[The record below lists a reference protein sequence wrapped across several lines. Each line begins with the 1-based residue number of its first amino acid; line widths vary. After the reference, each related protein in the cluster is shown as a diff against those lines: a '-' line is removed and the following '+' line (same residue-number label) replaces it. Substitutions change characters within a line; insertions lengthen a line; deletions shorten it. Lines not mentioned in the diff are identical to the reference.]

1 MADELIFLGS
11 GGGRVVLAGQFVG
24 TGGFIVRTAGYQI
37 WVDPGAGALVRA
49 ANNKIKASAT
59 DIMFVSH
66 HHLDHAND
74 TNAVIDAITFGGE
87 RQKGILISTDTVING
102 SEEENPTVS
111 KFYKKTLK
119 ESYAIKP
126 GDMVKIEPLV
136 FEATPTKHDCEC
148 IGLKLHTAD
157 KVIGYTSNTAPFPE
171 LTETFK
177 GCDVLIVDVLKP
189 GDEKWPTHFCSADA
203 VEFFKETK
211 PKLGI
216 ISHFGL
222 KVLRANPVWEA
233 RDIGKKSGITVFAAR
248 EGLKIDLKTLFVS

>member
-1 MADELIFLGS
+1 
-11 GGGRVVLAGQFVG
+11 VLASQAVA
-24 TGGFIVRTAGYQI
+24 TGGFLIKTQGYQV

-49 ANNKIKASAT
+49 ASNRAKASAT
-59 DIMFVSH
+59 DILYVTH

-74 TNAVIDAITFGGE
+74 VNAVIDAITFGGE
-87 RQKGILISTDTVING
+87 RKKGILISTETVVNG
-102 SEEENPTVS
+102 TEADSPSVS
-111 KFYKKTLK
+111 KFYKQQLQ

-126 GDMVKIEPLV
+126 GDKVKIDPLV

-148 IGLKLHTAD
+148 IGLKLYTGD
-157 KVIGYTSNTAPFPE
+157 RIIGYTSNTAPFPE
-171 LTETFK
+171 LIEAFK

-203 VEFFKETK
+203 IEFFKETK

-233 RDIGKKSGITVFAAR
+233 RDIGRKSNVTVFAAR
-248 EGLKIDLKTLFVS
+248 EGLKVDLKSLFVS